1 MWYNGNNNRVI
12 NCINDNKN
20 RVYVK
25 YLKKKRVLKDMIMQ
39 QLAGIKIGCN
49 NSMLMMLRKQN
60 INLKFNEKIK
70 INNVFFVNR

>member
-25 YLKKKRVLKDMIMQ
+25 YLKKK
-39 QLAGIKIGCN
+39 GY
-49 NSMLMMLRKQN
+49 
-60 INLKFNEKIK
+60 
-70 INNVFFVNR
+70 